1 MKKRVRILFFT
12 PYATRTGS
20 EMMLLYIL
28 RHLDRDKYEAGLVS
42 FADGELLKEV
52 PADVPVF
59 IGPGRYTLAQKLSFH
74 LGFHPMERF
83 LNKVSR
89 QFKADFWYVN
99 TVMLGDV
106 VEAAKKKSIPVVSHI
121 HELSHMLA
129 FVGIRDYEVIIQ
141 DSRQLIGCSEVV
153 CDNLRASGG
162 TNVRKLL
169 SFIDL
174 NEIDPVPARVEALR
188 REWGVQPGDFVWVM
202 SGTTSERKGFDLL
215 PDLAAALDDPTIHL
229 VWVGKASPDGLVY
242 LTEKRCAQ
250 SKNTKIHLV
259 GAKKEDYY
267 NHLAAAD
274 GFMLTSRQEPLG
286 LVMVEAAWL
295 GKPIVAF
302 NSGGPSEFIVDKI
315 GTVIPGLDINKFAEA
330 MQCWRNTPARFD
342 VALAKER
349 ATEFGSQT
357 GMARWEAIIGDFA
370 ASLGAFSQVQL

>member
-1 MKKRVRILFFT
+1 MESHTTKRILFFT

-20 EMMLLYIL
+20 EMMLLYII
-28 RHLDRDKYEAGLVS
+28 RHLDRTKYQAGLVS

-59 IGPGRYTLAQKLSFH
+59 IGPGKYTLAQKISFH
-74 LGFHPMERF
+74 LGIHPMERF
-83 LNKVSR
+83 LSKVSR
-89 QFKADFWYVN
+89 QFEADCWYVN
-99 TVMLGDV
+99 TVMLSDV
-106 VEAAKKKSIPVVSHI
+106 VKAAHKLSIPVVSHI

-129 FVGIRDYEVIIQ
+129 FVGRQDYETIIEES
-141 DSRQLIGCSEVV
+141 DLLIGCSEIV

-162 TNVRKLL
+162 KNVKKLL

-174 NEIDPVPARVEALR
+174 DEIRPSAERIEALR
-188 REWGVQPGDFVWVM
+188 QEWGVRPGDSVWIM

-215 PDLAAALDDPTIHL
+215 PDLAAALDDPTVHL
-229 VWVGKASPDGLVY
+229 VWVGRASPDGMVY

-250 SKNTKIHLV
+250 SATTRIHIL
-259 GAKKEDYY
+259 GAKKEDYF

-302 NSGGPSEFIVDKI
+302 DSGGPSEFVVENI
-315 GTVIPGLDINKFAEA
+315 GTVIPNLDIEQFAQA
-330 MQCWRNTPARFD
+330 MQTWRNNPAAFD
-342 VALAKER
+342 AER
-349 ATEFGSQT
+349 AKSRAAEFSSAV
-357 GMARWEAIIGDFA
+357 GMNHWKTIMDSFQQIR
-370 ASLGAFSQVQL
+370 

>member
-1 MKKRVRILFFT
+1 MTSTTKKRILFFT
-12 PYATRTGS
+12 PFATRTGS

-28 RHLDRDKYEAGLVS
+28 RHLDRTKYEAGLVS
-42 FADGELLKEV
+42 FADGELLKEI

-59 IGPGRYTLAQKLSFH
+59 IGPGKYTLAQKVSFH

-83 LNKVSR
+83 LDKISR

-99 TVMLGDV
+99 TVMLSDV
-106 VEAAKKKSIPVVSHI
+106 VQAAHKLSIPVVSHI

-129 FVGIRDYEVIIQ
+129 FVGRRDYEAIIQ
-141 DSRQLIGCSEVV
+141 DSNLLIGCSEVV
-153 CDNLRASGG
+153 CENLRASGG
-162 TNVRKLL
+162 KDVRKLL

-174 NEIDPVPARVEALR
+174 DEIKPTPERAEALR
-188 REWGVQPGDFVWVM
+188 REWGVKPGDFVWVM

-229 VWVGKASPDGLVY
+229 VWVGRASSDGMVY

-250 SKNTKIHLV
+250 SNTTKIHLV
-259 GAKKEDYY
+259 GAKKEDYF

-302 NSGGPSEFIVDKI
+302 DSGGPSEFVVENI
-315 GTVIPGLDINKFAEA
+315 GTVIPNLDIEKFAQA
-330 MQCWRNTPARFD
+330 MQTWRANPAAFD
-342 VALAKER
+342 AARAKSRAAEFSSAL
-349 ATEFGSQT
+349 
-357 GMARWEAIIGDFA
+357 GMSHWEDIIDSFQ
-370 ASLGAFSQVQL
+370 LAF